1 MTRRPPAR
9 AQIHATAIAFR
20 GRAVL
25 LRGRPGAGKSDLAL
39 RLLARGWRLVADDRC
54 DLARRAGALW
64 VSAPPALAGLIE
76 ARGVGVVRVAA
87 AARARV
93 ALVVDLAAGRV
104 PRVPVPRTFR
114 LLGVAVPRATLAPF
128 EASAPEKLALA
139 LAHVSTPPPNR
150 ANLPRH
156 ARHGQRYKVG

>member
-1 MTRRPPAR
+1 MTRRGRTR
-9 AQIHATAIAFR
+9 AQLHATAIAFR

-54 DLARRAGALW
+54 DLARRVDTLW

-76 ARGVGVVRVAA
+76 ARGVGVVRVGAA
-87 AARARV
+87 SRARV
-93 ALVVDLAAGRV
+93 ALVVDLVAGRV
-104 PRVPVPRTFR
+104 PRVPAPRTCR
-114 LLGVAVPRATLAPF
+114 LLGIAVPRAALVPF

-150 ANLPRH
+150 VNLRRH
-156 ARHGQRYKVG
+156 ARRSQRHQTG